1 MSRDDSHANLYSGNV
16 TPLLPFVGEGG
27 DEEDDED
34 EDDDEPFEGTNF
46 ESVIAPFVHR
56 NSHEGH
62 FLGHRTKEEFLVAL
76 K

>member
-1 MSRDDSHANLYSGNV
+1 M
-16 TPLLPFVGEGG
+16 GEGG